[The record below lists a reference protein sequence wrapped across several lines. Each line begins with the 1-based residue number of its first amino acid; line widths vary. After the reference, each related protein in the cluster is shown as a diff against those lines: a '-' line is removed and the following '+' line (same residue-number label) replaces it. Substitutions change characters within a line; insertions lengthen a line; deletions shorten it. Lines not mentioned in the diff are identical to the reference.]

1 MEPQLDN
8 KRNKFGS
15 KHKIVRRMS
24 STDWEVPSGEA
35 SQFAKVK
42 NTEDGFSARID
53 LESFGPTYNPEDVD
67 IDVYGYDL
75 QINARKE
82 DPVDP
87 NRALRELHRQ
97 YRMPDNV
104 DLETV
109 RMKRNRKNTVVRVEA
124 KLVDGYGKPVALNVY
139 EANKNP
145 KYTTIN

>member
-1 MEPQLDN
+1 MDPNVDS
-8 KRNKFGS
+8 KRHKFGD

-24 STDWEVPSGEA
+24 STDWEVPSGECG
-35 SQFAKVK
+35 SFAKVK
-42 NTEDGFSARID
+42 NTEDGFVARID
-53 LESFGPTYNPEDVD
+53 LAYFKPTYRPEDVD
-67 IDVYGYDL
+67 VDVYGYDL

-109 RMKRNRKNTVVRVEA
+109 QMKRNRNNSIVRVEA
-124 KLVDGYGKPVALNVY
+124 KLVDGYGKPVALNVF
-139 EANKNP
+139 EANKDP